1 MDDSGK
7 EYDVLRRGA
16 VDDIYSETNAD
27 ITKLQQ
33 LTEQKVEDS
42 HNYTYF
48 SYLEYDKQFERA
60 KVMIQENSYTQKQV
74 DSQSKQLEKAKSNLI
89 SVEKE
94 VQLLKKVL
102 NGNYQAAA
110 MTAFDS
116 LLREMLSCQK
126 YVNGRSNTL
135 KYSSIYRNKSIECT
149 FSGKRKSIQKAYNNL
164 MLYL

>member
-1 MDDSGK
+1 
-7 EYDVLRRGA
+7 
-16 VDDIYSETNAD
+16 
-27 ITKLQQ
+27 
-33 LTEQKVEDS
+33 
-42 HNYTYF
+42 
-48 SYLEYDKQFERA
+48 
-60 KVMIQENSYTQKQV
+60 MIQENTYTQKQV
-74 DSQSKQLEKAKSNLI
+74 DSQAKQLEKAKSNLI

-94 VQLLKKVL
+94 VQLLNKVL

-116 LLREMLSCQK
+116 LIREMLSCQK